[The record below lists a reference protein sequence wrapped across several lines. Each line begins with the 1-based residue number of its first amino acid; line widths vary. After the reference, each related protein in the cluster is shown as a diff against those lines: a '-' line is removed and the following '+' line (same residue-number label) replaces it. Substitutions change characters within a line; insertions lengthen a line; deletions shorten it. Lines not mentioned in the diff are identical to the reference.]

1 MLRIA
6 GRTMRPDLVCGH
18 PSRRRFAAPQDE
30 DFQRRVTASIFI
42 LHCGK
47 KLAHSELP
55 GNF

>member
-6 GRTMRPDLVCGH
+6 GRTMRPRSRLR
-18 PSRRRFAAPQDE
+18 PSFETPLRGSQDE
-30 DFQRRVTASIFI
+30 DFQRRMTAFIFI

>member
-1 MLRIA
+1 LRTRQ
-6 GRTMRPDLVCGH
+6 GRRKNRD
-18 PSRRRFAAPQDE
+18 DE
-30 DFQRRVTASIFI
+30 GPPHFI